1 LPFLSFSPWKFERS
15 GWLTPSLTVMN
26 AILSGGVLVVAGLY
40 QWTPLKD
47 VCLRQ
52 CQAPLHFIQ
61 RHGGFRAEGASSLV
75 LGVLHGG
82 YCIGCCWI

>member
-1 LPFLSFSPWKFERS
+1 
-15 GWLTPSLTVMN
+15 MN
-26 AILSGGVLVVAGLY
+26 AILSGGVAGLY
-40 QWTPLKD
+40 QWTPLKG

-61 RHGGFRAEGASSLV
+61 RHGGFGAEGASSLV